1 VIVLAPYDAAW
12 PARFD
17 AEAALLRQAFGA
29 LALRVDHVGST
40 AVPGLAAKPV
50 IDLQLSVRR
59 LAPRDAFDAALARLG
74 YRHVP
79 LGDFDSVYPFFQKPA
94 AWPSTHHVHL
104 CEAGGEQEWRH
115 LAFRDALRA
124 DAELAAA
131 YVRLKHRLAR
141 EHDGATPASREA
153 YSLAK
158 SDFVAAALARALP
171 APLFGSTR
179 FTARELAEADLP
191 RLQAFYDANPEYFL
205 TINGSPPAPDAAR
218 ADFDDRPPPHLPYG
232 RRWFAGLFEHGGP
245 MVGVAE
251 VVADLGAE
259 GVWHVGLFL
268 VATRLHGGGAAQEL
282 YAALEGWTA
291 REGARW
297 LRLGVVAGN
306 VRAERFWAARG
317 FAVVRVREGVDTGGR
332 LNDVRVLVKPLAG
345 DDAATYL
352 GLVPRDR
359 PDSTL
364 P

>member
-1 VIVLAPYDAAW
+1 MIVLEPYDASW

-17 AEAALLRQAFGA
+17 AEAAALRQALGP

-50 IDLQLSVRR
+50 IDLQVSVRR

-79 LGDFDSVYPFFQKPA
+79 LGDFDRVYPFFQKPA

-124 DAELAAA
+124 DADLAAA
-131 YVRLKHRLAR
+131 YARLKHRLAR
-141 EHDGATPASREA
+141 EHDGATLASREA

-158 SDFVAAALARALP
+158 SDFVAAVLARAVP
-171 APLFGSTR
+171 PPLFGSAR

-191 RLQAFYDANPEYFL
+191 RLQAFYDTNPEYFV
-205 TINGSPPAPDAAR
+205 TVNGRPPAPGAAR
-218 ADFDDRPPPHLPYG
+218 ADFDDRPPPHLPSR
-232 RRWFAGLFEHGGP
+232 RRWFAGLFERDGA
-245 MVGVAE
+245 MVGVTE
-251 VVADLGAE
+251 VVADLCAE

-268 VATRLHGGGAAQEL
+268 VATRLHGSGAAQEL
-282 YAALEGWTA
+282 YGALEGWMA

-317 FAVVRVREGVDTGGR
+317 YAEVRVRHGVDTGGL
-332 LNDVRVLVKPLAG
+332 LNDVRVLVKPLADG
-345 DDAATYL
+345 DPAAYL
-352 GLVPRDR
+352 DLVPRDR
-359 PDSTL
+359 PGSTL